1 MTTPDERLTRLEAER
16 QHLAT
21 KEDITRLEGA
31 TKENMAR
38 LEGATKEDMARLEG
52 IIRESVAQT
61 HAAISQLE
69 ARQIRWLIGLMAGSV
84 AAATAIAV
92 FIQRLAGG

>member
-21 KEDITRLEGA
+21 KEDIT
-31 TKENMAR
+31 R

-92 FIQRLAGG
+92 FIQRLTGG